1 VVTGAAYFIFSFS
14 IPTISAMRN
23 WLGASAVVT
32 LTYIVFLLFVAVK
45 DGKLI
50 KHYFFTFNFKILR

>member
-1 VVTGAAYFIFSFS
+1 
-14 IPTISAMRN
+14 MRN

-32 LTYIVFLLFVAVK
+32 LAYIAFLVSVAVK

-50 KHYFFTFNFKILR
+50 KHYIFLSLVKTIALN